1 MNNYNYLYESAQ
13 LENFERQILSG
24 YLTQTKLKT
33 LIESNQLS
41 EQQLAVVEELFPS
54 LRNLKTAAKGAMT
67 GLKGAYQKGK
77 DFVQKN
83 RPQSNPQSNPQP
95 QDQPQSIEQSQAIKW
110 KEIDDTINN
119 SLLLQKMET
128 FRNLFPQDRF
138 VNDATAYFNKVLLE
152 LQEYLARYYPHMD
165 IESTGQPFQSEL
177 DQQAQQKR
185 INAQVDAGGE
195 RMYRREA
202 GLGAA
207 PVQNQ
212 KKSRIPRQSL
222 LDRQRSMTGDSWN
235 RKGKVQY

>member
-1 MNNYNYLYESAQ
+1 MSNYSYIYESAQ
-13 LENFERQILSG
+13 IENFERQILSG

-77 DFVQKN
+77 EFVQKN
-83 RPQSNPQSNPQP
+83 RPQSNPQSQDQP
-95 QDQPQSIEQSQAIKW
+95 QDQPQSIEQSQATKW
-110 KEIDDTINN
+110 KEIDNTINN

-128 FRNLFPQDRF
+128 FRTLFPQDRF

-165 IESTGQPFQSEL
+165 IESTGQPFESEL
-177 DQQAQQKR
+177 EKQAQQKR
-185 INAQVDAGGE
+185 IDAQVDAGGE
-195 RMYRREA
+195 RMNRREA
-202 GLGAA
+202 GL
-207 PVQNQ
+207 PVGNIRQNPR
-212 KKSRIPRQSL
+212 KSRVQQPL
-222 LDRQRSMTGDSWN
+222 NVRQRTMTGDSWN